1 MEDFKSD
8 AAQRQ
13 KIIIR
18 TSITG
23 ILANIFLATFKA
35 IVGLLSHSI
44 AIVLDAVN
52 NLSDALSSVITI
64 VGARLAG
71 REPDKK
77 HPFGHGRVEYLSSL
91 GIAGIVLYAGITSL
105 VESVKKIIH
114 PETPE
119 YSIAS
124 LVIVG
129 VAVVVKILLGF
140 YVRTTGEKVNS
151 DSLVNSGKDALMDSV
166 ISTATLIAAL
176 IFTFAHISLEAYLG
190 ALISLAI
197 IKAGFEMLSETVSK
211 LLGEPGDIEL
221 MQAIKKTACEVPEVK
236 GAYDL
241 ILHNY
246 GPDIY
251 NGSIHIEL
259 DDDCSLTRLDQISR
273 EIGAEVYKKHK
284 VILTAI
290 GIYSVNTHDEEVK
303 KLKEEIQKRV
313 LAHEHA
319 KQIHGFYYDKE
330 KKAVRF
336 DVVISFDAESR
347 HSLFDEIRT
356 ELQEA
361 YPEMDFSLN
370 MDMDYG
376 EIVS

>member
-1 MEDFKSD
+1 M
-8 AAQRQ
+8 
-13 KIIIR
+13 
-18 TSITG
+18 
-23 ILANIFLATFKA
+23 
-35 IVGLLSHSI
+35 
-44 AIVLDAVN
+44 
-52 NLSDALSSVITI
+52 
-64 VGARLAG
+64 
-71 REPDKK
+71 
-77 HPFGHGRVEYLSSL
+77 EYLSSL

-119 YSIAS
+119 YSAAS

-151 DSLVNSGKDALMDSV
+151 DSLINSGKDALLDSV

-221 MQAIKKTACEVPEVK
+221 MQEIKKTVCEVPEVK

-303 KLKEEIQKRV
+303 KLKEEIRERV

-347 HSLFDEIRT
+347 YRLFDEIRT

-376 EIVS
+376 EIIS